1 MKSRLYSL
9 LLLSFLTISFY
20 SCKKDTDKP
29 YPTTIE
35 GLWIGTYT
43 VTELN
48 QGPAFYSFSIKP
60 GGDILVEGKGNDSVS
75 YYSAGKWQLSND
87 TLKAEIHT
95 VNYEAKVTQ
104 SLTAIFDPLSKK
116 LKNGVWKDLAGA
128 SLSGTFQMDKVK

>member
-1 MKSRLYSL
+1 MKSRLCSL

-43 VTELN
+43 VNELT
-48 QGPAFYSFSIKP
+48 QDPQFYSFSIKP
-60 GGDILVEGKGNDSVS
+60 GGDILVEGKGGDDVT
-75 YYSAGKWQLSND
+75 YYSAGTWKLSND
-87 TLKAEIHT
+87 TLKAEIHSIN
-95 VNYEAKVTQ
+95 VNVKVTQ
-104 SLTAIFDPLSKK
+104 SLTAIFDPMNRK
-116 LKNGVWKDLAGA
+116 LKNGVWKDIAGA